1 MQFVKSL
8 LCGGLLLGSGLFAQ
22 SWYLQEASKVTYK
35 IEADIRG
42 IDFSKSKRDE
52 FRTGTWLQN
61 SARSDLKLR
70 MRDQF
75 KRRIP
80 FDFNP
85 EKADL
90 TFNVLVTCD
99 LVEKGVGLKYDNLK
113 VAVQVEFTN
122 PLFRTFKAQ
131 EEAKRVAALSEESS
145 GEGSTL
151 DDFKFMI
158 VQQARKLITQVDHFK
173 LAASKDK
180 ITVPGMA
187 FSETYLPG
195 QIGTSELYLG
205 NDQLLIYLDGKK
217 ILDHENTEV
226 LLEPLKVPLLG
237 PSPLVKLKSGA
248 APTFYFKF
256 IDQVDMDEARKRC
269 DMIRTFIKT
278 R

>member
-1 MQFVKSL
+1 MQFVKWM
-8 LCGGLLLGSGLFAQ
+8 LCGAMVLGSGLFAQ
-22 SWYLQEASKVTYK
+22 AWYLQEAAKVNYK
-35 IEADIRG
+35 IEADISG

-61 SARSDLKLR
+61 SAVSDLKLR
-70 MRDQF
+70 LRDQF
-75 KRRIP
+75 RRRVP
-80 FDFNP
+80 FDFDP

-90 TFNVLVTCD
+90 AFVVVVQCD
-99 LVEKGVGLKYDNLK
+99 LVEKGVGLKYDNLT
-113 VAVQVEFTN
+113 VSINVDFTN

-131 EEAKRVAALSEESS
+131 EEARRVAALSEVSS

-158 VQQARKLITQVDHFK
+158 VAQAQKLIAKVDHFK

-180 ITVPGMA
+180 ITVPGVA
-187 FSETYLPG
+187 YSETYLPG
-195 QIGTSELYLG
+195 QVGTSELYLG
-205 NDQLLIYLDGKK
+205 NDQLLIYLNGKK

-237 PSPLVKLKSGA
+237 PSPLVKVKSGA

-256 IDQVDMDEARKRC
+256 IDQVGMDEARKRC
-269 DMIRTFIKT
+269 EMIRTFIKS

>member
-1 MQFVKSL
+1 MQYVKSL
-8 LCGGLLLGSGLFAQ
+8 LCGGLLLGGCLFGQ
-22 SWYLQEASKVTYK
+22 SWYLQEASKVNYK
-35 IEADIRG
+35 IEADISG

-61 SARSDLKLR
+61 SAVSDLKLR
-70 MRDQF
+70 LRDQF
-75 KRRIP
+75 RRRVP
-80 FDFNP
+80 FEFDP
-85 EKADL
+85 EKADIS
-90 TFNVLVTCD
+90 FNVVVTCD
-99 LVEKGVGLKYDNLK
+99 LVEKGVGLKYDNLT
-113 VAVQVEFTN
+113 VSLQVDFTN

-131 EEAKRVAALSEESS
+131 EEARRVAALNEVSN
-145 GEGSTL
+145 GEGATL
-151 DDFKFMI
+151 DQFKFMI
-158 VQQARKLITQVDHFK
+158 VSQAQKLITKVNHFA

-180 ITVPGMA
+180 ITVPGLA
-187 FSETYLPG
+187 YSETYQPG

-205 NDQLLIYLDGKK
+205 NDQLLIYLNGKK

-256 IDQVDMDEARKRC
+256 IDQVDMEEARKRC
-269 DMIRTFIKT
+269 DLIRTFIKT